1 MQENLRT
8 RNGMRQEQHLGG
20 KLEAKNLSSTKS
32 VLPKYR
38 N

>member
-8 RNGMRQEQHLGG
+8 RNYIRQEQHLGG
-20 KLEAKNLSSTKS
+20 KLESKNLSSTES
-32 VLPKYR
+32 ILPKYR